1 MNFEDITLPH
11 IMYISDP
18 DGERIG
24 LWYLGDEPE
33 ENHSRLTVDK
43 FYYLNTKRESPSRD
57 IERVRVWATED
68 NENRGKLC
76 KVKLENFGTFA
87 DLRDKKINKLLT
99 IKNEGSQ
106 KER

>member
-1 MNFEDITLPH
+1 MNFEDIILPH

-33 ENHSRLTVDK
+33 ENHSRLTVGK
-43 FYYLNTKRESPSRD
+43 LYYLNTKLYSPSRD

-68 NENRGKLC
+68 N
-76 KVKLENFGTFA
+76 
-87 DLRDKKINKLLT
+87 
-99 IKNEGSQ
+99 
-106 KER
+106 